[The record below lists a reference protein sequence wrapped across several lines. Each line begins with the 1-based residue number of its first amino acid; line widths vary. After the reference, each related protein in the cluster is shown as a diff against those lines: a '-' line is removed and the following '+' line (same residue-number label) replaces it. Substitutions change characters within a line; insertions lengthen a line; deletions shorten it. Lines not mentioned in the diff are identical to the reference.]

1 MVSDQPGTASQP
13 TRYTRSTR
21 QLRHAGTWS
30 RGRRRRRR
38 VRLCSDQSHRGV
50 LAWLLGFSIAG
61 IVSVAEHGERDHRP
75 NGAMGV
81 LATVLPNGTVDSPPF
96 VKGLSIGNF
105 GSLAARFGL
114 KSVWLVS
121 MAQATARTRSAT
133 ERRGA
138 GMTVALAPK
147 SGVFDPASLVV
158 LYGDAAQW

>member
-105 GSLAARFGL
+105 GSFGGEI
-114 KSVWLVS
+114 WIEIGLVGEHGTS
-121 MAQATARTRSAT
+121 DSEDPVSDRTEGRRHDRGLGSE
-133 ERRGA
+133 ERRI
-138 GMTVALAPK
+138 
-147 SGVFDPASLVV
+147 
-158 LYGDAAQW
+158 